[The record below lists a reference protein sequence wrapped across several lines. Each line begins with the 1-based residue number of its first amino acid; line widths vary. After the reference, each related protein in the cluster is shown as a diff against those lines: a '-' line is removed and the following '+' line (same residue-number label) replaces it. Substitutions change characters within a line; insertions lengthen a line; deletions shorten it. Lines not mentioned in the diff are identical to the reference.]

1 MAGKVSCCAKG
12 TGKEASAVRKKRMLS
27 KGFPYVLLVLF
38 LLGAIMSAGC
48 NQKNVP
54 ARGQTQEL
62 VIALGEKEVTSL
74 DPYDP
79 HGSSS
84 SWYIQPMLFETLV
97 FDTLKGT
104 EPMLAERWEMSPD
117 GKKWTFH
124 LREGVKFH
132 DGRPLTAEAVKFSIE
147 KSLASKI
154 SGLGARKPP
163 VPITR
168 VEAADERTVVVHLDK
183 PYGPFLSEIGS
194 VRIVS
199 PASYQGDKFVRPV
212 GTGPWKV
219 ASFNPQEMVFRPFE
233 DYWREKPR
241 LSKVTIKCIPD
252 PQARV
257 MALESGEV
265 DVIGVDMQ
273 GVEPAAAKSL
283 AASGKYQVM
292 SLHQAYLVALYFNP
306 RAELL
311 KDIRVR
317 QAINYA
323 LNREEM
329 VAKLLE
335 GYGVPAK
342 GPVGFDTSIP
352 WTNPHIEGYPYDP
365 EKAKALIKDAG
376 FKGDA
381 PLKLAYEGY
390 RAYHKAL
397 AELIQAQLGAVGI
410 KVELNSYESGAFT
423 QILQAGQYDLA
434 LIPPYGKREEDPYP
448 YLGMFFF
455 SQGRYKVMEDPQFD
469 RLFMAQLFTADQKE
483 REKLYWALQ
492 EEIMKNCPAAF
503 LFHPDRKTVLKK
515 DIQGWESY
523 YGFNSLA
530 TLWKVYRV

>member
-1 MAGKVSCCAKG
+1 MK
-12 TGKEASAVRKKRMLS
+12 KKRLS
-27 KGFPYVLLVLF
+27 FKRISYVVLALLLM
-38 LLGAIMSAGC
+38 GAITLVGC
-48 NQKNVP
+48 SQKNVP
-54 ARGQTQEL
+54 AQGQAQKL

-79 HGSSS
+79 QGSSS
-84 SWYIQPMLFETLV
+84 SWYIQPMLFETLGY
-97 FDTLKGT
+97 DTLKGT
-104 EPMLAERWEMSPD
+104 EPILAQKWEMSPD
-117 GKKWTFH
+117 GKEWTFH

-132 DGRPLTAEAVKFSIE
+132 DGSPLTAEAVKFSIE
-147 KSLASKI
+147 KSLANKI

-163 VPITR
+163 VPISR
-168 VEAADERTVVVHLDK
+168 VEAPDEKTVVVHLEK
-183 PYGPFLSEIGS
+183 PYGPFLSEIAN
-194 VRIVS
+194 VRIIS

-212 GTGPWKV
+212 GTGPWVV
-219 ASFNPQEMVFRPFE
+219 ASFNPQEMVFAPFE
-233 DYWREKPR
+233 DYWRGKPK

-257 MALESGEV
+257 MALEAGEV

-273 GVEPAAAKSL
+273 GVEPAAAKRL
-283 AASGKYQVM
+283 AASGKYQVI

-306 RAELL
+306 RAKLL

-342 GPVGFDTSIP
+342 GPIGFDTSIP
-352 WTNPHIEGYPYDP
+352 WTNPHIKGYPYDP
-365 EKAKALIKDAG
+365 EKAKALLKDAG

-397 AELIQAQLGAVGI
+397 AELIQAQLAAVGI

-423 QILQAGQYDLA
+423 KVIQAGQYDLA

-455 SQGRYKVMEDPQFD
+455 SQGRYKVMESAEFD

-503 LFHPDRKTVLKK
+503 LFHPDRITVLKK
-515 DIQGWESY
+515 DIQGWESE

-530 TLWKVYRV
+530 TLWKVSRGSNF

>member
-1 MAGKVSCCAKG
+1 MK
-12 TGKEASAVRKKRMLS
+12 KKRLS
-27 KGFPYVLLVLF
+27 FKRISYVVLALLLM
-38 LLGAIMSAGC
+38 GAITLVGC
-48 NQKNVP
+48 SQKNVP
-54 ARGQTQEL
+54 ARGEAQEL
-62 VIALGEKEVTSL
+62 VIALGATEVSSL

-79 HGSSS
+79 RGSSS
-84 SWYIQPMLFETLV
+84 SWYIEPLLYETLV
-97 FDTLKGT
+97 FNTLRGP
-104 EPMLAERWEMSPD
+104 EPLLAERWETSPD
-117 GKKWTFH
+117 GKKWTFY
-124 LREGVKFH
+124 LRQGVKFH
-132 DGRPLTAEAVKFSIE
+132 DGSPLTAEAVKFSIE
-147 KSLASKI
+147 KSLANKTR
-154 SGLGARKPP
+154 GLGASNPP
-163 VPITR
+163 IPITR
-168 VEAADERTVVVHLDK
+168 VEAPDERTVVVHLDK
-183 PYGPFLSEIGS
+183 PYGPFLTQFGGVYMKI
-194 VRIVS
+194 IS
-199 PASYQGDKFVRPV
+199 PASYQGDKFVRPI
-212 GTGPWKV
+212 GTGPWVV
-219 ASFNPQEMVFRPFE
+219 ASFSPQEMVLTPFE
-233 DYWREKPR
+233 DYWRGKPK
-241 LSKVTIKCIPD
+241 LSKITIKCIPD

-257 MALESGEV
+257 MALEAGEV

-273 GVEPAAAKSL
+273 GVEPAAAKRL
-283 AASGKYQVM
+283 AASGKYQVI

-365 EKAKALIKDAG
+365 DKAKALLKDAG

-390 RAYHKAL
+390 YAYHKAL
-397 AELIQAQLGAVGI
+397 AELIQAQLAAVGI

-423 QILQAGQYDLA
+423 KILQAGQYDLA
-434 LIPPYGKREEDPYP
+434 LIPPYGKYEEDPYP

-455 SQGRYKVMEDPQFD
+455 SQGRYKVMESAEFD

-503 LFHPDRKTVLKK
+503 LFHPDRITVLKK
-515 DIQGWESY
+515 DIQGWESD
-523 YGFNSLA
+523 YGFNSLT
-530 TLWKVYRV
+530 TLWKVSRGE

>member
-1 MAGKVSCCAKG
+1 MK
-12 TGKEASAVRKKRMLS
+12 KKRLS
-27 KGFPYVLLVLF
+27 FKRISYVVLALL
-38 LLGAIMSAGC
+38 LLGAVTSGGC
-48 NQKNVP
+48 SQKNVP
-54 ARGQTQEL
+54 AQGQAQEL

-79 HGSSS
+79 QGSSS
-84 SWYIQPMLFETLV
+84 SWYIQPMLFETLCY
-97 FDTLKGT
+97 DTLKGT
-104 EPMLAERWEMSPD
+104 EPMLAQKWEMSPD
-117 GKKWTFH
+117 GKEWTFH

-132 DGRPLTAEAVKFSIE
+132 DGSPLTAEAVKFSIE
-147 KSLASKI
+147 KSLANTI

-163 VPITR
+163 VPISR
-168 VEAADERTVVVHLDK
+168 VEAPDEKTVVVHLEK
-183 PYGPFLSEIGS
+183 PYGPFLSEIAN

-199 PASYQGDKFVRPV
+199 PASYQGDKFARPV
-212 GTGPWKV
+212 GTGPWVV
-219 ASFNPQEMVFRPFE
+219 ASFNPQEMVFAPFE
-233 DYWREKPR
+233 DYWRGKPK

-257 MALESGEV
+257 MALEAGEV

-283 AASGKYQVM
+283 AASGKYQVI

-352 WTNPHIEGYPYDP
+352 WTSPHIKGYPHDP
-365 EKAKALIKDAG
+365 EKAKALLKDAG

-397 AELIQAQLGAVGI
+397 AELIQAQLAAVGI

-423 QILQAGQYDLA
+423 KVIQAGQYDLA

-455 SQGRYKVMEDPQFD
+455 SQGRYKVMESAEFD
-469 RLFMAQLFTADQKE
+469 RLFMAQLFTGNPKE

-503 LFHPDRKTVLKK
+503 LFHPDRITVLKK
-515 DIQGWESY
+515 DIQGWESD
-523 YGFNSLA
+523 YGFNSLT
-530 TLWKVYRV
+530 TLWKVSRG